1 MYKACIF
8 DLDGT
13 LLNTLQ
19 DLTNACNFAL
29 LEMGFPL
36 KTKEEIRSMIGNGK
50 TKLMERILPKG
61 YQYLHDNARLYYDSY
76 YTINCMKETTPYAGI
91 RETLSFLKEHGVKLA
106 VFSNKS
112 DSIVQPMIEHYFPG
126 IFDVVLGGD
135 TGIPLKPDPEGLNR
149 IISGLNIS
157 SNDILFI
164 GDSDV
169 DVKTG
174 KNGHTHSCGVLWGYR
189 SEENI
194 RKENPDYI
202 IHKPEELERIV
213 YAE

>member
-36 KTKEEIRSMIGNGK
+36 KTSEEIKGMIGNGK
-50 TKLMERILPKG
+50 RKLMERILPKG
-61 YQYLHDNARLYYDSY
+61 YQYLHDNVQLYYDSY
-76 YTINCMKETTPYAGI
+76 YGINCMKETKPYQGI
-91 RETLSFLKEHGVKLA
+91 KETLTSLKKHGVRLA

-126 IFDVVLGGD
+126 VFDAVLGGD
-135 TGIPLKPDPEGLNR
+135 TGLPLKPDPEGLNR
-149 IISGLNIS
+149 MIAELKTDSE
-157 SNDILFI
+157 DILFI

-174 KNGHTHSCGVLWGYR
+174 KNGHTHTCGVLWGYR
-189 SEENI
+189 NEENI
-194 RKENPDYI
+194 HPI
-202 IHKPEELERIV
+202 
-213 YAE
+213 